1 MLAVT
6 QQQDWVPQLI
16 DTSAPSGARTYDFL
30 LGGSHNF
37 AADREMANKV
47 ENAVP
52 GIRHA
57 ARLNRAFL
65 ARAVR
70 FMIAQGIRQFL
81 DIGSGIP
88 TVGNVH
94 EIAQQEAQECRVVY
108 VDRDPIAIAHSELML
123 ASNERAAIVQADMR
137 DPDTILT
144 SEHAG
149 RLLNLDEPIG
159 LLFLL
164 VLHWVPD
171 DADPLA
177 LLARYREAIAPGSYL
192 AITHMTDD
200 IQEDKINAVAGI
212 VHRSRGDGQVFPRTR
227 SEIAAMFGDFELVE
241 PGLVPTGTWRPGGA
255 GDISD
260 DPEMNELSFAGIA
273 RKP

>member
-1 MLAVT
+1 MT
-6 QQQDWVPQLI
+6 QQQDWVPRII
-16 DTSAPSGARTYDFL
+16 DTSAPSGARTYDYL

-37 AADREMANKV
+37 AADRVMADQV
-47 ENAVP
+47 ELAVP

-70 FMIAQGIRQFL
+70 FMVDTGIRQFL

-94 EIAQQEAQECRVVY
+94 EIAQQEAPDSRVVY
-108 VDRDPIAIAHSELML
+108 VDRDPIAVAHSELML
-123 ASNERAAIVQADMR
+123 ADNERAGIVEADMR
-137 DPDTILT
+137 EPDSVLT
-144 SEHAG
+144 NVVTRE
-149 RLLNLDEPIG
+149 LLDFDQPVG

-164 VLHWVPD
+164 VLHWIP
-171 DADPLA
+171 DADDPAA
-177 LLARYREAIAPGSYL
+177 LVARYREALAPGSYL
-192 AITHMTDD
+192 AVTHMTDD
-200 IQEDKINAVAGI
+200 IQEDKISAVAG
-212 VHRSRGDGQVFPRTR
+212 VVNNSRGAGQVFPRTR
-227 SEIAAMFGDFELVE
+227 TEIATMFGDFELLE
-241 PGLVPTGTWRPGGA
+241 PGLVPTGTWRPGGI

-273 RKP
+273 GKP

>member
-1 MLAVT
+1 MT
-6 QQQDWVPQLI
+6 SQDWVPQII

-37 AADREMANKV
+37 AADRAMAEQV
-47 ENAVP
+47 ERAVP

-70 FMIAQGIRQFL
+70 FMCRNGIRQFL

-94 EIAQQEAQECRVVY
+94 EIAQREAPDCRVVY
-108 VDRDPIAIAHSELML
+108 VDRDPVAVAHSELML
-123 ASNERAAIVQADMR
+123 VGNDRAAMVEADMR
-137 DPDTILT
+137 DPDAVLAADRTRALIDF
-144 SEHAG
+144 
-149 RLLNLDEPIG
+149 DEPVG

-171 DADPLA
+171 EADLEA
-177 LLARYREAIAPGSYL
+177 LLARYRAVMAPGSYL

-200 IQEDKINAVAGI
+200 LQEDKISAVAGI
-212 VHRSRGDGQVFPRTR
+212 VRSSRGDGQVFPRTR
-227 SEIAAMFGDFELVE
+227 KEIAALFGDLELVE

-255 GDISD
+255 GDITD
-260 DPEMNELSFAGIA
+260 ETDMNELSFAGIA
-273 RKP
+273 RRN

>member
-1 MLAVT
+1 VT
-6 QQQDWVPQLI
+6 TQDWVPQLVNR
-16 DTSAPSGARTYDFL
+16 SAPSGARTYDFL

-37 AADREMANKV
+37 AADRVMAEQV
-47 ENAVP
+47 ERAVP
-52 GIRHA
+52 GIRQA

-81 DIGSGIP
+81 DVGSGIP
-88 TVGNVH
+88 TMGNVH
-94 EIAQQEAQECRVVY
+94 EIAQQEEPGCRVVY
-108 VDRDPIAIAHSELML
+108 VDVDPIAIVHSELLL
-123 ASNERAAIVQADMR
+123 AGNERAIIVRADMR
-137 DPDTILT
+137 EPDTILG
-144 SEHAG
+144 SAEA
-149 RLLNLDEPIG
+149 RQLLNFDEPIG

-171 DADPLA
+171 EADLPA
-177 LLARYREAIAPGSYL
+177 LMARYRDAIAPGSHL

-200 IQEDKINAVAGI
+200 FQEDKINAVAGI
-212 VHRSRGDGQVFPRTR
+212 VERSSGQGQVFPRTR
-227 SEIAAMFGDFELVE
+227 GEIATLFGDFDLVA

>member
-1 MLAVT
+1 MT
-6 QQQDWVPQLI
+6 QQDWVPQLV
-16 DTSAPSGARTYDFL
+16 DTTVPSGARTYDFL

-37 AADREMANKV
+37 TADREMADQV
-47 ENAVP
+47 ERAVP
-52 GIRHA
+52 GIRDA

-70 FMIAQGIRQFL
+70 FMVGQGIRQFL

-94 EIAQQEAQECRVVY
+94 EIAQQEDPECRVVY
-108 VDRDPIAIAHSELML
+108 VDRDPIAVAHSELML
-123 ASNERAAIVQADMR
+123 AGNERAAMVQADMR
-137 DPDTILT
+137 DPDTVLGERT
-144 SEHAG
+144 RA
-149 RLLNLDEPIG
+149 LLNFDEPVG

-171 DADPLA
+171 EADPAA
-177 LLARYREAIAPGSYL
+177 LVTRYRDVLAPGSYL

-200 IQEDKINAVAGI
+200 IQKDKISRVAGI
-212 VHRSRGDGQVFPRTR
+212 VRRSRGDGQVFPRTR
-227 SEIAAMFGDFELVE
+227 AEVAAMFGDFELVE

-255 GDISD
+255 GDITD
-260 DPEMNELSFAGIA
+260 NVEMNELSFAGVA

>member
-1 MLAVT
+1 VT
-6 QQQDWVPQLI
+6 QEDWVPGLV
-16 DTSAPSGARTYDFL
+16 DTTVPSGARTYDFL

-37 AADREMANKV
+37 AADREMADKV
-47 ENAVP
+47 EHAVP
-52 GIRHA
+52 GIRDA

-70 FMIAQGIRQFL
+70 FMVGHGVRQFL

-94 EIAQQEAQECRVVY
+94 EIAQQADPECRVVY
-108 VDRDPIAIAHSELML
+108 VDIDPIAVAHSELML
-123 ASNERAAIVQADMR
+123 IGNERATIVQADMR
-137 DPDTILT
+137 EPETVLGGR
-144 SEHAG
+144 AR
-149 RLLNLDEPIG
+149 RLLDFDKPIG

-171 DADPLA
+171 DADPPA
-177 LLARYREAIAPGSYL
+177 LVARYRDALAPGSYL

-200 IQEDKINAVAGI
+200 LQQDKIGAVAGI
-212 VHRSRGDGQVFPRTR
+212 VRRSRGDGQVFPRTR
-227 SEIAAMFGDFELVE
+227 AEITTMFGGLELVE

-255 GDISD
+255 GDITD

-273 RKP
+273 TKP

>member
-1 MLAVT
+1 VT
-6 QQQDWVPQLI
+6 EQDWVPRI
-16 DTSAPSGARTYDFL
+16 VDTAAPSGARTYDYL

-37 AADREMANKV
+37 AADRAMADQV
-47 ENAVP
+47 ESAVP
-52 GIRHA
+52 GIRAA

-70 FMIAQGIRQFL
+70 LMIDQGVTQFL

-94 EIAQQEAQECRVVY
+94 EIAQRENPSCRVVY
-108 VDRDPIAIAHSELML
+108 VDKDPIAVAHSELML
-123 ASNERAAIVQADMR
+123 MGNERAAMVEADMR
-137 DPDTILT
+137 EPESILDHPT
-144 SEHAG
+144 VGE
-149 RLLNLDEPIG
+149 LLDFTQPIG

-171 DADPLA
+171 DADPSGLVAHYRAA
-177 LLARYREAIAPGSYL
+177 LPSGSHL

-200 IQEDKINAVAGI
+200 LQSDKVTAVAGI
-212 VHRSRGDGQVFPRTR
+212 VGHSRGAGQVFPRTR
-227 SEIAAMFGDFELVE
+227 EEIATLFGDFAMLA
-241 PGLVPTGTWRPGGA
+241 PGLVPTGTWRPGGI
-255 GDISD
+255 GDIAD
-260 DPEMNELSFAGIA
+260 DPEMNELSFAGVA

>member
-1 MLAVT
+1 MV
-6 QQQDWVPQLI
+6 
-16 DTSAPSGARTYDFL
+16 DTTAPSGARTYDFL

-37 AADREMANKV
+37 AADREMADKV
-47 ENAVP
+47 ERAVP
-52 GIRHA
+52 GIRDA

-70 FMIAQGIRQFL
+70 FMVGSGVRQFL

-94 EIAQQEAQECRVVY
+94 EIAQQADPRCRVVY
-108 VDRDPIAIAHSELML
+108 VDIDPIAVAHSELML
-123 ASNERAAIVQADMR
+123 VDNERATIVQADMR
-137 DPDTILT
+137 APESVLAERT
-144 SEHAG
+144 
-149 RLLNLDEPIG
+149 RQLLNFDEPVG

-171 DADPLA
+171 EADLPA
-177 LLARYREAIAPGSYL
+177 LVARYREALAPGSYL

-200 IQEDKINAVAGI
+200 LQRDKIGAVAGI
-212 VHRSRGDGQVFPRTR
+212 VASSRGDGQVFPRTR
-227 SEIAAMFGDFELVE
+227 AEIGTMFGDLELVE

-255 GDISD
+255 GDITD
-260 DPEMNELSFAGIA
+260 DPEMNELSFAGVA
-273 RKP
+273 AKSAY

>member
-1 MLAVT
+1 VT
-6 QQQDWVPQLI
+6 QQDWVPRII
-16 DTSAPSGARTYDFL
+16 DTSAPSGARTYDYL

-37 AADREMANKV
+37 AADRAMADRV
-47 ENAVP
+47 EQAVP
-52 GIRHA
+52 GIRAA

-70 FMIAQGIRQFL
+70 LMVDAGVRQFL

-94 EIAQQEAQECRVVY
+94 EIARKAEPSCRVVY
-108 VDRDPIAIAHSELML
+108 VDRDPIAVAHSELML
-123 ASNERAAIVQADMR
+123 DGNDRAAMVEADMR
-137 DPDTILT
+137 EPETILT
-144 SEHAG
+144 HATTRG
-149 RLLNLDEPIG
+149 LLDFGQPVG

-171 DADPLA
+171 EARPGELVD
-177 LLARYREAIAPGSYL
+177 RYRAVLAPGSHL

-200 IQEDKINAVAGI
+200 LQEEKIGAVAGI
-212 VHRSRGDGQVFPRTR
+212 VSRSRGAGQVFPRTR
-227 SEIAAMFGDFELVE
+227 AEITALFGDLDLLP

-255 GDISD
+255 GDIAA
-260 DPEMNELSFAGIA
+260 DPEMNELSFAGVA
-273 RKP
+273 RKG